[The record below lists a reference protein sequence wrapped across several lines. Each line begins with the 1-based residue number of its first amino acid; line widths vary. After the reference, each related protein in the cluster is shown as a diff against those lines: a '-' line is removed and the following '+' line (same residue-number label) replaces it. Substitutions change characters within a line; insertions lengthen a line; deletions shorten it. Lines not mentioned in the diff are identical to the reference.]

1 MGEGSEGDRH
11 ALADVDEREEE
22 VGSGGVGD
30 RQGGEE
36 VCEGGTVFCEEV
48 CELVWLQLEE
58 EPECTFEGWLAVGLG
73 EAREDVGEELDWR
86 STVDR
91 TSGEDVEIEESGVG
105 VSLGSSV
112 SSDLLPEET
121 ESLQPESVAC
131 WLRGGEEG
139 LEDGELGSGV
149 GEEPL
154 EDGLGGEEGWSVES
168 LEEGRKEVEKVGGR
182 VAADAGEDDLDRWVV
197 GSEGGSGL

>member
-1 MGEGSEGDRH
+1 M
-11 ALADVDEREEE
+11 
-22 VGSGGVGD
+22 
-30 RQGGEE
+30 
-36 VCEGGTVFCEEV
+36 
-48 CELVWLQLEE
+48 
-58 EPECTFEGWLAVGLG
+58 
-73 EAREDVGEELDWR
+73 
-86 STVDR
+86 
-91 TSGEDVEIEESGVG
+91 
-105 VSLGSSV
+105 GSSV

-182 VAADAGEDDLDRWVV
+182 VAAYAGEDDLDRWVV
-197 GSEGGSGL
+197 GSEGGSGLEVLRDEAEEVGVDVEVDEREEGVVGELEGTGVGETGEEMVVGSGSLAEGVIAEDGGDVRDELLEVRVVHVVDNLG

>member
-1 MGEGSEGDRH
+1 M
-11 ALADVDEREEE
+11 
-22 VGSGGVGD
+22 
-30 RQGGEE
+30 
-36 VCEGGTVFCEEV
+36 
-48 CELVWLQLEE
+48 
-58 EPECTFEGWLAVGLG
+58 
-73 EAREDVGEELDWR
+73 
-86 STVDR
+86 
-91 TSGEDVEIEESGVG
+91 
-105 VSLGSSV
+105 

-168 LEEGRKEVEKVGGR
+168 LEEGRKEVEEVGGR

-197 GSEGGSGL
+197 GSEGGSGLEVLRDEAEEVGVDVEVDEREEGVVGELEGTGVGETGEEMVVGSGSLAEGMIAEDGGDVRDELLEVRVVHVEDNLGQERVEGFVEVREGTVLEMDDRG